1 MFMDLVVKVNNLHT
15 LVEINMAAQNQYNL
29 AQAGTMSP
37 EDYAQQQALN
47 RQQQMA
53 QLLMQQGTQ
62 QPQGQMVSGRYVPTS
77 FFQNLVPLA
86 NIAASQYVGGKADT
100 EAAKLAQQIRQNKNA
115 AETKVLDKFLGTPA
129 MPGVEG
135 GIYNP
140 SGELTKETTADMYG
154 ADMQLNP
161 QYKQVAPVAAKAAT
175 KPDLAAALR
184 EIESPTNYYGAGKD
198 LKPTII
204 NRLNPEKPSDQ
215 LGYELAQSQG
225 FPGTFLDYK
234 TGLANASAGRTYT
247 NIQNQLPFKE
257 GILKGAAD
265 KLINKFDTLQDIP
278 TTLENMD
285 KMVQLSK
292 QPIFGGVGGETKLQ
306 FVKLL
311 NNNLGTNIAPE
322 TVKNSEEFI
331 SASYQGI
338 LENLKKTDANPTVQ
352 QQLAL
357 KQAIGSLGTDP
368 AAIPR
373 VVGVMR
379 DVLVSKA
386 KQHNK
391 NVEQTIQ
398 NGVQYPYD
406 IRVQLPQTAPV
417 PSGNV
422 RSLADEILGRKTQ

>member
-1 MFMDLVVKVNNLHT
+1 
-15 LVEINMAAQNQYNL
+15 MANEFNPM
-29 AQAGTMSP
+29 QAGTMSP
-37 EDYAQQQALN
+37 EDYAQQQALT

-53 QLLMQQGTQ
+53 QLLMQQSTQ

-77 FFQNLVPLA
+77 FFQNILPIA
-86 NIAASQYVGGKADT
+86 NIAASKYVGEKADT
-100 EAAKLAQQIRQNKNA
+100 EAAKLAQKIRENKSA
-115 AETKVLDKFLGTPA
+115 ANQEVLNKLLGTPA
-129 MPGVEG
+129 TPGVEG
-135 GIYNP
+135 NIYGPN
-140 SGELTKETTADMYG
+140 GQLTKETTADMYG

-161 QYKQVAPVAAKAAT
+161 QYKQVAPVAGKAAT
-175 KPDLAAALR
+175 KPDLAGALR
-184 EIESPTNYYGAGKD
+184 AIESPTNYYGAGKD
-198 LKPTII
+198 LKATIV

-225 FPGTFLDYK
+225 FPGTFMDYK

-265 KLINKFDTLQDIP
+265 KLINKFDVLVDIP

-306 FVKLL
+306 IVKLL
-311 NNNLGTNIAPE
+311 NNNLGTNISPE
-322 TVKNSEEFI
+322 AVKNTEEFK
-331 SASYQGI
+331 SAAYMGI
-338 LENLKKTDANPTVQ
+338 MDNLKKTDSNPTMAQ
-352 QQLAL
+352 QNAL
-357 KQAIGSLGTDP
+357 KEAIGSLGTDP

-373 VVGVMR
+373 VVNVMR

-406 IRVQLPQTAPV
+406 IRVQLPQETPAAPGMPNNSIFSRADAIINRKPGV
-417 PSGNV
+417 P
-422 RSLADEILGRKTQ
+422 Q